1 MKMEESAMK
10 KISKRDN
17 QHSDIAFNIDGDSAL
32 MCQVAEGSTHAF
44 RMIVEKWQKP
54 LMNYFFRS
62 CNNAHS
68 SEDMAQLTFVNLYKA
83 RQSYANYI
91 NEDSDKPRA
100 KFSTYLFSIARNVL
114 ISEHR
119 KSSRRPADVSDPFE
133 MECRDES
140 TQTHSDIGELEE
152 IFYNA
157 VENLPENQRTAILL
171 LKQQE
176 LSYEEIADIMKANLQ
191 SIKTWIH
198 RARLSLRDALE
209 KANNP
214 QSRTSK

>member
-1 MKMEESAMK
+1 MV
-10 KISKRDN
+10 KISN
-17 QHSDIAFNIDGDSAL
+17 IEHQNNDINLSIDGDCAL
-32 MCQVAEGSTHAF
+32 MCQVAEGSHHAF

-62 CNNAHS
+62 CNSVHS
-68 SEDMAQLTFVNLYKA
+68 SEDMAQQTFVNLYKA

-91 NEDSDKPRA
+91 LNSESNKPKA

-119 KSSRRPADVSDPFE
+119 KNSRRPADVSDPFE
-133 MECRDES
+133 MEYSDVS
-140 TQTHSDIGELEE
+140 DVHSDVNELEE
-152 IFYNA
+152 IFYKA

-176 LSYEEIADIMKANLQ
+176 LSYEEIADAMQANLQ
-191 SIKTWIH
+191 SVKTWIH
-198 RARLSLRDALE
+198 RARTTLRDAFE

-214 QSRTSK
+214 QRPISK